1 MIEIKL
7 NEVGKRFNRDW
18 IFRDWSQTI
27 RPDSSYVIL
36 GGNGSGKSTALRVLL
51 GYAPQSE
58 GEVTYTVD
66 GKNTLQR
73 DIYRHFSFCSPY
85 LELYEE
91 LTLDE
96 MAKFHFSLKPLLPQM
111 DLAKFA
117 EYVHLE
123 ASRNKPVKYF
133 SSGMKQRL
141 RLGLALFSDTK
152 GVFLDEPIS
161 NLDTFGINWYKTT
174 VEALKKDRLIIV
186 ASNQQEDEYFFCN
199 ESINI
204 EDYKKKRITNFTNK

>member
-1 MIEIKL
+1 MIEIEV
-7 NEVGKRFNRDW
+7 NEVGKRVNRAW
-18 IFRDWSQTI
+18 IFRHWTQVL

-58 GEVTYTVD
+58 GEVSYIVD
-66 GKNTLQR
+66 GQR
-73 DIYRHFSFCSPY
+73 TTYKDVYRHFSFCSPY

-96 MAKFHFSLKPLLPQM
+96 MARFHFSLKPLLPQM
-111 DLAKFA
+111 DLSSFA

-123 ASRNKPVKYF
+123 SARNKPVKYF

-141 RLGLALFSDTK
+141 RLGLALYSDTK

-174 VEALKKDRLIIV
+174 VEALRKNRLIIV
-186 ASNQQEDEYFFCN
+186 ASNKQEDEYFFCN

-204 EDYKKKRITNFTNK
+204 EDYKNNRITNFTNK

>member
-1 MIEIKL
+1 MIEIELK
-7 NEVGKRFNRDW
+7 NVGKRFNRDW
-18 IFRDWSQTI
+18 IFRNWSATLN
-27 RPDSSYVIL
+27 PESAYVVL

-58 GEVTYTVD
+58 GELLFRID
-66 GKNTLQR
+66 GKKIDQNQV
-73 DIYRHFSFCSPY
+73 YKHFSFCSPY

-111 DLAKFA
+111 DLAHFA

-141 RLGLALFSDTK
+141 RLGLALYSDTK

-161 NLDTFGINWYKTT
+161 NLDRFGIDWYRN
-174 VEALKKDRLIIV
+174 VVQELRKDRLLIV
-186 ASNQQEDEYFFCN
+186 ASNKQTDEYFFCDQK
-199 ESINI
+199 INI
-204 EDYKKKRITNFTNK
+204 EDFKHR

>member
-18 IFRDWSQTI
+18 IFREWSQVI
-27 RPDSSYVIL
+27 SPNSSYVIL
-36 GGNGSGKSTALRVLL
+36 GGNGSGKSTALRVLM

-58 GEVTYTVD
+58 GEITYTVN
-66 GKNTLQR
+66 GKATLQR
-73 DIYRHFSFCSPY
+73 EIYRHFSFCSPY

-96 MAKFHFSLKPLLPQM
+96 MARFHFSLKPLLPQM
-111 DLAKFA
+111 DLMKFA

-123 ASRNKPVKYF
+123 TSRNKPVKYF

-141 RLGLALFSDTK
+141 RLGLALFSDTQ

-161 NLDTFGINWYKTT
+161 NLDSFGINWYKTT
-174 VEALKKDRLIIV
+174 VDALRKDRLIIV
-186 ASNQQEDEYFFCN
+186 ASNKQVDEYFFCD

-204 EDYKKKRITNFTNK
+204 EDYKKKRITNFTTK